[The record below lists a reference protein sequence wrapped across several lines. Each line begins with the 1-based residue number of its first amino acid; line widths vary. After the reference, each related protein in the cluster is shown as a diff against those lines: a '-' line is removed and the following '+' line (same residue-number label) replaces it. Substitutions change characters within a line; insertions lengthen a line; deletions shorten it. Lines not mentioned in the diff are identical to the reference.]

1 MWLKVDG
8 FVDKVR
14 SWWEAYT
21 FRGSPRFRIASKLQV
36 LKLDLKKWNEEEF
49 GNVESRMCKLW
60 KDLNDLDLIADCR
73 PLTDEEILEKDWL
86 RTELEKVTLME
97 EICWRQKSKA
107 LWIREGDRNSKFF
120 HRIANS
126 HRRFN
131 TINNLVVEGELTSN
145 PSSIAACISLFYKQL
160 YTENEGQR
168 PLLDEVEFSRI
179 SGEDAAQLDRP
190 FEEKEVYGV
199 IKDCNGDK
207 SPGLDGFSMAFF
219 QPCWDFLKQEIM
231 ELFGNFHSQAVFE
244 KSINA
249 IFLSLIPKK
258 VNVVSMRDFRPISLV
273 GGIYKI
279 LSKVLANRLKR
290 VILGIISE
298 TQNAF
303 VPDRQILDS
312 VLIANECL
320 DSRLKVGVIAV
331 LCKLNVEKAFDN
343 VGWDFL
349 IATTMWVL

>member
-1 MWLKVDG
+1 ME
-8 FVDKVR
+8 R
-14 SWWEAYT
+14 S
-21 FRGSPRFRIASKLQV
+21 
-36 LKLDLKKWNEEEF
+36 
-49 GNVESRMCKLW
+49 
-60 KDLNDLDLIADCR
+60 NDLDLIADFR
-73 PLTDEEILEKDWL
+73 PLLDEEMLGKDRL
-86 RTELEKVTLME
+86 HIELEKVTLME

-120 HRIANS
+120 LRTANS

-131 TINNLVVEGELTSN
+131 TINNLVVKGELTSN

-160 YTENEGQR
+160 YSENEGQR

-179 SGEDAAQLDRP
+179 SGEDAAWLDRP
-190 FEEKEVYGV
+190 FEEEEVYGV

-207 SPGLDGFSMAFF
+207 SPGPDGFLMAFF
-219 QPCWDFLKQEIM
+219 QSCWDFLKQEIM

-244 KSINA
+244 KSLNA
-249 IFLSLIPKK
+249 TFLTLIPTK
-258 VNVVSMRDFRPISLV
+258 VNAVSVRDYRTISLV

-290 VILGIISE
+290 VILGIISK

-303 VPDRQILDS
+303 MPDRQILDS

-320 DSRLKVGVIAV
+320 DSRLKAGVPGV
-331 LCKLNVEKAFDN
+331 LCKLDVEKAFDH
-343 VGWDFL
+343 VSWDFL
-349 IATTMWVL
+349 MYMLQRCGFSKQWRKWILF

>member
-21 FRGSPRFRIASKLQV
+21 FRGSPSFRIASKLQV

-131 TINNLVVEGELTSN
+131 TINNLVVKGELTSN
-145 PSSIAACISLFYKQL
+145 PSSIAACISLFYK
-160 YTENEGQR
+160 
-168 PLLDEVEFSRI
+168 
-179 SGEDAAQLDRP
+179 
-190 FEEKEVYGV
+190 
-199 IKDCNGDK
+199 
-207 SPGLDGFSMAFF
+207 
-219 QPCWDFLKQEIM
+219 
-231 ELFGNFHSQAVFE
+231 
-244 KSINA
+244 
-249 IFLSLIPKK
+249 
-258 VNVVSMRDFRPISLV
+258 
-273 GGIYKI
+273 
-279 LSKVLANRLKR
+279 
-290 VILGIISE
+290 
-298 TQNAF
+298 
-303 VPDRQILDS
+303 
-312 VLIANECL
+312 
-320 DSRLKVGVIAV
+320 
-331 LCKLNVEKAFDN
+331 
-343 VGWDFL
+343 
-349 IATTMWVL
+349 